1 MGDEKVSPL
10 NGVAPPVWGQWK
22 PGQSG
27 NPEGGRIKKKY
38 KEAIERALTMLGEGD
53 PDKIRT
59 KIAAVHIGRALGGD
73 MAATKE
79 LYDREDGKVTQTI
92 AGDDNLPPIRG
103 YSWIPPT
110 LPSTE

>member
-1 MGDEKVSPL
+1 MANPNPVSPP
-10 NGVAPPVWGQWK
+10 AWGQWK

-38 KEAIERALTMLGEGD
+38 KEAIERALTALGNGD
-53 PDKIRT
+53 PDITRT
-59 KIAAVHIGRALGGD
+59 KIAAAHIARALQGD

>member
-1 MGDEKVSPL
+1 MSDYPPVGNKS
-10 NGVAPPVWGQWK
+10 PPVWGQWK
-22 PGQSG
+22 PGQTG
-27 NPEGGRIKKKY
+27 NPEGGRIRKRY
-38 KEAIERALTMLGEGD
+38 KEAIERVLTKLGDGD
-53 PDKIRT
+53 PDKARD
-59 KIAAVHIGRALGGD
+59 KVVAAHIARAGDGD
-73 MAATKE
+73 MAAIKE